1 MGADVSATIG
11 RDEHVPLMNLLGAS
25 VINYKTDKVDDYVA
39 KYTGGAGFDVVF
51 DSVGGENM
59 LKSFEAAK
67 LNGHVASTVSLL
79 SLDLSLVHMKGL
91 SLHVVFMLIQMIH
104 AYANRSIKIFLKKSL
119 S

>member
-67 LNGHVASTVSLL
+67 LNGHVASTVSCC
-79 SLDLSLVHMKGL
+79 
-91 SLHVVFMLIQMIH
+91 
-104 AYANRSIKIFLKKSL
+104 RSIFLWYI
-119 S
+119 